1 MFCLIYK
8 GFRTVQNGQKARVFC
23 GLSHQLTIA
32 SIGLT
37 MVFELLRLLLGFLIA
52 AFHRPIA
59 DYIME
64 REQVLVAAFRQR
76 GIPAPMFSREVARN
90 VYFCLGMF
98 IVLLEMAR
106 IWSLAHPDSVFLF
119 LLGR

>member
-1 MFCLIYK
+1 MTDIM
-8 GFRTVQNGQKARVFC
+8 
-23 GLSHQLTIA
+23 I
-32 SIGLT
+32 
-37 MVFELLRLLLGFLIA
+37 FELLRLLLGFLLA

-64 REQVLVAAFRQR
+64 HERVLVTAFRQR
-76 GIPAPMFSREVARN
+76 GIPAPIFSREAARN
-90 VYFCLGMF
+90 VYFGVGMF

-106 IWSLAHPDSVFLF
+106 IWSLAHPNSLFFF

>member
-1 MFCLIYK
+1 MAI
-8 GFRTVQNGQKARVFC
+8 
-23 GLSHQLTIA
+23 
-32 SIGLT
+32 T
-37 MVFELLRLLLGFLIA
+37 MMFELLRLLLGFLIA

-64 REQVLVAAFRQR
+64 REQVLVTAFRQR
-76 GIPAPMFSREVARN
+76 GIPAPMFGRETARN

-119 LLGR
+119 LLGQ